1 MLYSS
6 ALAKRLV
13 RTLMLSRSVSHK
25 NSIAFGIKYLMTP
38 LVVILFLSAFSA
50 SASQSPKFGFF
61 IKNEVNGDDY
71 ISGVGSEI
79 WLTNRDS
86 NFGMSVLTSIGK
98 AEVTDREGTQHDYIA
113 WEAGFKFGYFSDIFA
128 YAEVG
133 FDLGELAFQDRDE
146 DHHYRVF
153 HNDDDNDFVVV
164 NRSHHDDSNDIDGYV
179 GVGAGFKFE
188 HLQIEAFT
196 RYRQVDGE
204 HWKADSQAYTGAK
217 LSVVF

>member
-1 MLYSS
+1 MLAHTTSQY
-6 ALAKRLV
+6 K
-13 RTLMLSRSVSHK
+13 
-25 NSIAFGIKYLMTP
+25 SIAFGIKYLITP
-38 LVVILFLSAFSA
+38 LVMALFLAAFNA
-50 SASQSPKFGFF
+50 NASQASKLGIFV
-61 IKNEVNGDDY
+61 KNEVNGDDY
-71 ISGVGSEI
+71 ISGIGAEV

-86 NFGMSVLTSIGK
+86 NFGMSVLSSIGK
-98 AEVTDREGTQHDYIA
+98 AEVTDREGDQHDYLA

-146 DHHYRVF
+146 NHHYRVF
-153 HNDDDNDFVVV
+153 YNDDDNDYVVA
-164 NRSHHDDSNDIDGYV
+164 NRSHHDDSNDIDGYI
-179 GVGAGFKFE
+179 GVGAGFKIE

-196 RYRQVDGE
+196 RYRQIDGE